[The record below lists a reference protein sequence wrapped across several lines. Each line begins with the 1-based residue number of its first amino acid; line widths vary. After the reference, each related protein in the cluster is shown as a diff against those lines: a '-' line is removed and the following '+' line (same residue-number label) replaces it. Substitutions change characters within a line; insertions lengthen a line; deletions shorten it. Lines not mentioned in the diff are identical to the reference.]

1 MVGYKLAK
9 PELFKQMYKLGW
21 EQFVPFAATII
32 AIVATDLLKGITIGL
47 LIGLFYTLRHSYRN
61 SHHIKDTVTDDNGRS
76 VHHLVLAEEVSFF
89 NKANLLT
96 TLDCMPANSKVII
109 DFTNSKSIAY
119 DVIELIRDF
128 ELNAKT
134 KGIELVKINFKP

>member
-1 MVGYKLAK
+1 
-9 PELFKQMYKLGW
+9 
-21 EQFVPFAATII
+21 
-32 AIVATDLLKGITIGL
+32 
-47 LIGLFYTLRHSYRN
+47 
-61 SHHIKDTVTDDNGRS
+61 
-76 VHHLVLAEEVSFF
+76 
-89 NKANLLT
+89 
-96 TLDCMPANSKVII
+96 MPANSKVII